1 MQKRYPLRNKIV
13 VVPLGEV
20 DYLLINRLASRLVS
34 HFSIGVD
41 ILQGARLPQ
50 EALSEQRGQYYS
62 TVILSKLEILKSSP
76 GEKMLGVA
84 DEDLYIPTQNC
95 VLGEADP
102 VGNVAVISLFRLKRE
117 NYELLDEEKVLF
129 SRALKE
135 SIHQLGHLW
144 GFADCRNPKCV
155 MYVPDNVTDV
165 DRKGTKFC
173 DNCLRRV
180 KVWKK

>member
-1 MQKRYPLRNKIV
+1 MRRGEMQKRYPLRNKIV

-50 EALSEQRGQYYS
+50 ESLSEQRGQYYS

-84 DEDLYIPTQNC
+84 DEDLYIPTQNF
-95 VLGEADP
+95 VFGEADP

-129 SRALKE
+129 SRSLKE

-155 MYVPDNVTDV
+155 IDTAV
-165 DRKGTKFC
+165 DHGA
-173 DNCLRRV
+173 
-180 KVWKK
+180 